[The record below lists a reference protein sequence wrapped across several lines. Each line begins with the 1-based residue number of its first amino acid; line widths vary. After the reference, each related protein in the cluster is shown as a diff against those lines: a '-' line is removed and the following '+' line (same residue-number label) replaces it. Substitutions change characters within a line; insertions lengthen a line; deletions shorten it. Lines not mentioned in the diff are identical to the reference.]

1 MKLQILVNKVL
12 RSLTGLERDTPVS
25 ILSTASGKLSVQQR
39 TALFTLNTV
48 HKALKTQEPS
58 YSFSVLKPED
68 YQEENHHHQLNCKN
82 VNCKLSISRGGYYYR
97 GSRLYNQIPATLTQ
111 VRNQSKFKKGA
122 KQWVAANIP
131 FLTP

>member
-12 RSLTGLERDTPVS
+12 RSLTGLDRDTPVS
-25 ILSTASGKLSVQQR
+25 VLSATSGKLSVQQR

-48 HKALKTQEPS
+48 HRSLKNHEPS

-68 YQEENHHHQLNCKN
+68 NQGETNHHQLNCNK

-97 GSRLYNQIPATLTQ
+97 GSRLYNQIPASLTQ
-111 VRNQSKFKKGA
+111 VRNQSLFKKGA
-122 KQWVAANIP
+122 KQWVTANITLLP
-131 FLTP
+131 P